1 MKFNVIATAN
11 FKREIKRLIKK
22 HPSLQTPT
30 QQNYRLEL
38 VAEDPRIL
46 WGMAFLSETEI
57 LATEK
62 GGRLYYFNQGSK
74 QTIAGVPKVYVHD
87 QGGLFDVSL
96 HPDFSKNHLLYITLA
111 STQGGNSG
119 GNTALCRATPVDN
132 NRPENVQLL
141 YKAISK
147 TRWVVERTFG
157 SLKRWFGLGV
167 KGLAKVHSQYVL
179 EAIAYNLKRSP
190 GWYVK

>member
-22 HPSLQTPT
+22 YPSLQTPT

-119 GNTALCRATPVDN
+119 GNTALYRGNPS
-132 NRPENVQLL
+132 RQQP
-141 YKAISK
+141 S
-147 TRWVVERTFG
+147 
-157 SLKRWFGLGV
+157 
-167 KGLAKVHSQYVL
+167 
-179 EAIAYNLKRSP
+179 
-190 GWYVK
+190 